1 MHILNYFPLF
11 VALMSLATLFVY
23 RPKKFKALPWIVL
36 AIMGLSFFC
45 MAMVQDN
52 CFTALLYSYDG
63 RFECNPGYSMHRFFW
78 IGKADLRLVDYTKV
92 YSVVCAVP
100 ILALWIMLIV
110 GAVQKRKKTS

>member
-1 MHILNYFPLF
+1 
-11 VALMSLATLFVY
+11 
-23 RPKKFKALPWIVL
+23 
-36 AIMGLSFFC
+36 
-45 MAMVQDN
+45 
-52 CFTALLYSYDG
+52 
-63 RFECNPGYSMHRFFW
+63 MHRFFW